1 MKKGRHG
8 NFRSWRTLVNATP
21 VDRERSR
28 YLPHETRK
36 TAIPLTCANITHNV
50 V

>member
-1 MKKGRHG
+1 MKKGRHS

-21 VDRERSR
+21 LIASVPNAC
-28 YLPHETRK
+28 LTRLEK